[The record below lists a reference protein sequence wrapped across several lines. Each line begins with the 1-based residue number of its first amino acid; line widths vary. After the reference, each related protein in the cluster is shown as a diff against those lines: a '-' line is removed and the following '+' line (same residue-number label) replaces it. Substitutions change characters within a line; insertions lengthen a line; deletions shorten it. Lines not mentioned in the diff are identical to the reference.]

1 MKVSISGVCE
11 RDMDLFLIEELVADH
26 ALNLASQPVKF
37 LRDEGKIAVYAVGS
51 SIDRFQSTCPN
62 PP

>member
-1 MKVSISGVCE
+1 
-11 RDMDLFLIEELVADH
+11 MDLFLIEELVADH